1 MSVSSRMKLR
11 TMEMPAMLKSLPVAA
26 AVILAVT
33 SCNRVPSYVIE
44 PDEMASLMADMHIAE
59 SVVDVN
65 RRDYPSDSM
74 LSVMKQSVLARHG
87 VTQAQLDTSFD
98 WYGHNINRY
107 MEVYDKTIELLER
120 RIAETG
126 NRIAAEAVSV
136 AGDSV
141 DVWSNSPFLG
151 VNDLSPSKIITFS
164 LNRDENWEPGD
175 SYTWRAKFVNS
186 TETSVWSIVADYG
199 DGSKEILSTELS
211 GDGWHE
217 IKFATDSTRI
227 IEGIYGYMSL
237 QPRPHTTLWA
247 DSIMLIRNRLDAETY
262 NQRYRQRMVTPLNRR
277 QEKIK
282 NDSTSVN
289 ADSIAVVG

>member
-1 MSVSSRMKLR
+1 MK
-11 TMEMPAMLKSLPVAA
+11 MAAKLKSLPA
-26 AVILAVT
+26 AVAVIIAVT

-59 SVVDVN
+59 SVVDLN

-98 WYGHNINRY
+98 WYGHNIGRY
-107 MEVYDKTIELLER
+107 MEVYDRTIEILET

-141 DVWSNSPFLG
+141 DVWSNSPFIT
-151 VNDLSPSKIITFS
+151 VSDLSPSKIVTFA
-164 LNRDENWEPGD
+164 LNRDENWEAGD
-175 SYTWRAKFVNS
+175 SYTWRAKFVNNS
-186 TETSVWSIVADYG
+186 EPSVWSMVAEYG
-199 DGSKEILSTELS
+199 DGAREVINSDIT
-211 GDGWHE
+211 GDGWQE

-227 IEGIYGYMSL
+227 IERIYGYMSL
-237 QPRPHTTLWA
+237 RPKHQTTLWA
-247 DSIMLIRNRLDAETY
+247 DSIMLIRNRLNSESY

-277 QEKIK
+277 EEKVEV
-282 NDSTSVN
+282 DSMATAAVG
-289 ADSIAVVG
+289 DSIASVD

>member
-1 MSVSSRMKLR
+1 MK
-11 TMEMPAMLKSLPVAA
+11 MAAKLKSLPAA
-26 AVILAVT
+26 VAVILAVT

-59 SVVDVN
+59 SVVDLN

-98 WYGHNINRY
+98 WYGHNIGRY
-107 MEVYDKTIELLER
+107 MEVYDRTIEILET

-141 DVWSNSPFLG
+141 DVWSNSPFIS
-151 VNDLSPSKIITFS
+151 VSDLSPSKIVTFA
-164 LNRDENWEPGD
+164 LNRDENLEAGD
-175 SYTWRAKFVNS
+175 SYTWRAKFVNNS
-186 TETSVWSIVADYG
+186 EPSVWSIVAEYG
-199 DGSKEILSTELS
+199 DGAREVINSDIN
-211 GDGWHE
+211 GDGWQE
-217 IKFATDSTRI
+217 IKLVTDSTRI
-227 IEGIYGYMSL
+227 IECIYGYMSL
-237 QPRPHTTLWA
+237 RPKQHTTLWA
-247 DSIMLIRNRLDAETY
+247 DSIMLIRNRLNSEAY

-277 QEKIK
+277 EEKLEA
-282 NDSTSVN
+282 DSTATV
-289 ADSIAVVG
+289 AVEDSIASVD